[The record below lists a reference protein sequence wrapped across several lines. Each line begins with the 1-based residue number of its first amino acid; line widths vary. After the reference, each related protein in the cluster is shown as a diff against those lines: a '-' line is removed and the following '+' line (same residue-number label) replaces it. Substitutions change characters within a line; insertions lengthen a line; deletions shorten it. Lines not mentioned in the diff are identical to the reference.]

1 MASISWLIAFFC
13 VLLRDD
19 HARNIL
25 CCSGVSSTQSPS
37 AKNCASVMPNPLQ
50 MLSSVGMEGV
60 VFRLKILEMVDWE
73 SPDSNASRYSLH
85 CRSAINSRMRSFA
98 FIEIIH
104 SSTKHCIV
112 QLRCKIVGLCIDN
125 ITQMSYTIWEKNAI
139 MGYKGATGRERKT
152 ILLRLLSENGHGQRR
167 TF

>member
-1 MASISWLIAFFC
+1 MLFGGQLNPVALGKKLRERNAKPLADAFQ
-13 VLLRDD
+13 RWNGG
-19 HARNIL
+19 RR
-25 CCSGVSSTQSPS
+25 VSTE
-37 AKNCASVMPNPLQ
+37 N
-50 MLSSVGMEGV
+50 
-60 VFRLKILEMVDWE
+60 ILEMVDWE

-85 CRSAINSRMRSFA
+85 CRSAINSRIRSFA
-98 FIEIIH
+98 FIKIIH

-125 ITQMSYTIWEKNAI
+125 TTQMRYTIWKKNAI

-152 ILLRLLSENGHGQRR
+152 ILLRLLSKNGHGQRR

>member
-1 MASISWLIAFFC
+1 MLFGCQLNPVALGKKLRERNAKPLADAFQRWNGWRR
-13 VLLRDD
+13 VSTE
-19 HARNIL
+19 NIGNGGL
-25 CCSGVSSTQSPS
+25 GKSGFQRR
-37 AKNCASVMPNPLQ
+37 A
-50 MLSSVGMEGV
+50 
-60 VFRLKILEMVDWE
+60 
-73 SPDSNASRYSLH
+73 RYSLH

-98 FIEIIH
+98 FIKIIH

-125 ITQMSYTIWEKNAI
+125 ITQMRYTIWKKNAV